1 MFSPFSQCPSFWNTG
16 SFWKHSRGFAM
27 RLIYKIDVIPIS
39 YNSVV
44 FVFHSKTLLNDFVL
58 CVNSLSICSQIHLR
72 TLFALREISLHSPN
86 IHVDNVSHGLAAY
99 LGWPPTFAKPPP
111 KLLLTTMSQQ
121 QQQHLGPSNERQIQI
136 ALQAFDQGA
145 TLSL

>member
-1 MFSPFSQCPSFWNTG
+1 MPFFLEHWQLLEAF
-16 SFWKHSRGFAM
+16 KRVAM

-44 FVFHSKTLLNDFVL
+44 FVFHSTTLLNDFVL
-58 CVNSLSICSQIHLR
+58 CINSLSVCSQIHLR

-86 IHVDNVSHGLAAY
+86 IHVDNVPHGLAAH
-99 LGWPPTFAKPPP
+99 LGWPPTFAKLPP
-111 KLLLTTMSQQ
+111 KLLLTTMSQ

-136 ALQAFDQGA
+136 ALQAFD
-145 TLSL
+145 